1 MKKFLSLMFCLLLLS
16 ACGMRREYYEPEKID
31 AKLSYDEK
39 LKSSIIETNLNFA
52 RLKNDTV
59 LDKNGVIENFSLE
72 EDFMLLKH
80 EDNEFVIADKDGNL
94 KIISADKEELYH
106 HKFDAAV
113 LSIALSGDD
122 MALLLADNSII
133 LANRSL
139 GIKMSQT
146 LSAAPAQDSRVAAP
160 IFLDSIILYPSLD
173 GKLVIVDKASQKVI
187 RDVIVSSGDFFNNVI
202 YLNVIDDVM
211 IAATSKKVV
220 VVSPDETFS
229 YDEEIRT
236 VVVADEIHANLDK
249 NNQSN
254 TKQVIFIFAK
264 NGNIIKTDLHLNKLI
279 EKKFKFAIYN
289 TGNVFNGFLYVFEKT
304 GYLIKSDL
312 ALKQV
317 QVYKLKGAADEKAF
331 MREGRFYFANK
342 ILNLP

>member
-1 MKKFLSLMFCLLLLS
+1 MKKFLSLTLVLLLLS

-39 LKSSIIETNLNFA
+39 LKSSIVETNLNFA

-59 LDKNGVIENFSLE
+59 LDKDGVIENFSLE
-72 EDFMLLKH
+72 KDFMLLKH

-94 KIISADKEELYH
+94 KIISADKEELYSY
-106 HKFDAAV
+106 KFDAAV
-113 LSIALSGDD
+113 LSVALSGDD

-202 YLNVIDDVM
+202 YLNVIDEVM

-236 VVVADEIHANLDK
+236 VVVAEDTHAKLGK
-249 NNQSN
+249 NEES
-254 TKQVIFIFAK
+254 KQVIFIFAK
-264 NGNIIKTDLHLNKLI
+264 NGNIIKTDLHLNKLV

-289 TGNVFNGFLYVFEKT
+289 TSNVFNGFLYVFEKT

-317 QVYKLKGAADEKAF
+317 QVYKLKGAADERAF